1 MQSGGVQRIDVD
13 DPADPRLADYVRLTD
28 MQLRRVLEPVG
39 GLFLAEGEK
48 VVRRA
53 VGAGYGVRSVLLAGK
68 WLPGLADL
76 LEPLD
81 VPVYV
86 GPDDVIEQVTG
97 FAVHRG
103 ALASMQRR
111 PLPSPAEL
119 LGTARHV
126 AVLEGFTN
134 PTNVGAVFRAA
145 AALGLDAVLLDPLCA
160 DPLYRRSVRVSM
172 GAALTLPYARFAC
185 WPQGLADIRAAGLT
199 LLALTPAPDAVDL
212 DRLTAEDTRRCA
224 VVLGAEGPG
233 LAVATMAS
241 CDRRVR
247 IPMARGVD
255 SLNVAAAAAVAFWQV
270 TRHADRPAG
279 GAVDEG

>member
-1 MQSGGVQRIDVD
+1 MQSGGVRRIEVD
-13 DPADPRLADYVRLTD
+13 DPGDPRLADYVRLTD
-28 MQLRRVLEPVG
+28 MQLRRALEPVG

-53 VGAGYGVRSVLLAGK
+53 VDAGYAVRSVLLARK
-68 WLPGLADL
+68 WLPGLADV

-81 VPVYV
+81 VPVYLA
-86 GPDDVIEQVTG
+86 PDDVIERVTG

-111 PLPSPAEL
+111 PLPTPADL
-119 LGTARHV
+119 LGTARRV

-145 AALGLDAVLLDPLCA
+145 AALGLDGVLLDPLCA

-172 GAALTLPYARFAC
+172 GAALTLPYARFQR
-185 WPQGLADIRAAGLT
+185 WPEGLDDVRAAGLT
-199 LLALTPAPDAVDL
+199 LLALTPAADAVDL
-212 DRLTAEDTRRCA
+212 DRVPPAATRRCA

-233 LAVATMAS
+233 LAERTLAAS
-241 CDRRVR
+241 DLRVR

-270 TRHADRPAG
+270 TRDVGVADAP
-279 GAVDEG
+279 EGSA

>member
-1 MQSGGVQRIDVD
+1 MQSGGVQWIEVD
-13 DPADPRLADYVRLTD
+13 DPADPRLADFVRLTD

-53 VGAGYGVRSVLLAGK
+53 VAAGYGVRSVLLARK
-68 WLPGLADL
+68 WVPGLADV

-81 VPVYV
+81 VPVYTAA
-86 GPDDVIEQVTG
+86 DDVIEQVTG

-111 PLPSPAEL
+111 PLPTPADL

-172 GAALTLPYARFAC
+172 GAALTLPYARFER
-185 WPQGLADIRAAGLT
+185 WPQGLTDIRTAGLT

-233 LAVATMAS
+233 LDAGTLAA

-270 TRHADRPAG
+270 TRG
-279 GAVDEG
+279 